1 MKQVKTV
8 FISGKI
14 TGDPLY
20 RMKFERAQR
29 KLEAAGF
36 TVMSPAV
43 LPSNGFPHRSYM
55 KISCAMLDACDAVYF
70 LPDWEKSKGA
80 VYEFGRAVAT
90 GKEIING
97 IVVTGSGCAECFIQH
112 AKARA

>member
-14 TGDPLY
+14 TGDPAY
-20 RMKFERAQR
+20 RKKFERAQR

-36 TVMSPAV
+36 IVMSPSV
-43 LPSNGFPHRSYM
+43 LPPRGFTHESYL

-70 LPDWEKSKGA
+70 LPDWRESDGA
-80 VYEFGRAVAT
+80 VREFGRTVAQ

-97 IVVTGSGCAECFIQH
+97 ISITESGCEECCIRH
-112 AKARA
+112 TKARA

>member
-1 MKQVKTV
+1 MKEVKTV
-8 FISGKI
+8 YIAGRI
-14 TGDPLY
+14 TDDPHY
-20 RMKFERAQR
+20 RAKFERAQR
-29 KLEAAGF
+29 QLEAAGF

-43 LPSNGFPHRSYM
+43 LPSSGFPHRSYM

-70 LPDWEKSKGA
+70 LPDWKESEGA

-97 IVVTGSGCAECFIQH
+97 IAVTGSGRSDCCIRH
-112 AKARA
+112 TKARV

>member
-20 RMKFERAQR
+20 RKKFEHAQR

-43 LPSNGFPHRSYM
+43 LPSSGFPHRSYM

-70 LPDWEKSKGA
+70 LPDWKESEGA

-97 IVVTGSGCAECFIQH
+97 IAVTGSGCSNCCIRRT
-112 AKARA
+112 KARA

>member
-1 MKQVKTV
+1 MKQIKTV

-14 TGDPLY
+14 TGDPRY
-20 RMKFERAQR
+20 REKFERAQR

-36 TVMSPAV
+36 IVMSPAI
-43 LPSNGFPHRSYM
+43 LPPRGFSHESYL

-70 LPDWEKSKGA
+70 LPDWKDSDGA
-80 VYEFGRAVAT
+80 LREFGRTVAT

-97 IVVTGSGCAECFIQH
+97 ITVIGSE
-112 AKARA
+112 RR